1 MTNPYPTLFK
11 QYRNVKGVHIFSATV
26 STKKIDHVAKVLN
39 GYIASKRG
47 IYKKMKQ
54 NKAAMVIF
62 ETEDASDNFY
72 DNLNNVQKQR
82 YQHFTQNINFQ
93 HLYLDEIFPSYIF
106 DSTARSFDP
115 TVEEVLHLVTDA
127 GYARKFPKI
136 FNVRRGS
143 NSKLRSETRKARGG
157 VTGRGRNNYP
167 AGAWFKYT
175 DKTCDGSCMMS
186 EYIYWC
192 VSTRLGFQSRRK
204 DLPEVKNEF
213 VTDIYNRKAKVMKKL
228 VRKYFVSRKKFM
240 RNYRNY

>member
-1 MTNPYPTLFK
+1 MRNPYPTLFK

-54 NKAAMVIF
+54 NKAAMAIF
-62 ETEDASDNFY
+62 ETEDAGDFFY
-72 DNLNNVQKQR
+72 KSLNGKQKKR
-82 YQHFTQNINFQ
+82 YRHFERNINFQ
-93 HLYLDEIFPSYIF
+93 HLYLDEIVPSYIF
-106 DSTARSFDP
+106 DSSVSKFDA
-115 TVEEVLHLVTDA
+115 TLEEVLHLVTDA
-127 GYARKFPKI
+127 GYSRKFPKK
-136 FNVRRGS
+136 FDMRRG
-143 NSKLRSETRKARGG
+143 NSKLRRETKKARGN

-167 AGAWFKYT
+167 AGAWFKYI

-192 VSTRLGFQSRRK
+192 VSTRLKFQRRRK
-204 DLPEVKNEF
+204 NLPEVKNEF
-213 VTDIYNRKAKVMKKL
+213 VSDVYNRKAKVMKKL
-228 VRKYFVSRKKFM
+228 VRRYFVSRKKFM